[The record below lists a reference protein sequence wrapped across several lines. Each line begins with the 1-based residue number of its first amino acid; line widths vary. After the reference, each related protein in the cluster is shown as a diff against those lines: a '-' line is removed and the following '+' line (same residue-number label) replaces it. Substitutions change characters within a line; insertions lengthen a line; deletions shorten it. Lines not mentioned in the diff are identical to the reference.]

1 MRSHRVYQDF
11 NEPPSTGQVTS
22 NSICEKGVFQP
33 LNLRNLCA
41 VLFIMKNKSVNM
53 IVMLK
58 NVFKY

>member
-1 MRSHRVYQDF
+1 MRPHRVYQDL
-11 NEPPSTGQVTS
+11 NEPPSIGQVTS
-22 NSICEKGVFQP
+22 NNICEKGVFHP

-41 VLFIMKNKSVNM
+41 VLFIMKIKSVNM